1 MGFVYVDLEIAASS
15 DPDAGEKVRARVDEN
30 SMLSVFPANLLDR
43 LGVRRLSRRLF
54 YGFNGAVARDVGGV
68 FMRRD
73 DVVAYAT
80 VVFGAE
86 NDPPIMGV
94 TALGSLGYKVDP
106 VAGRLNRVEMLML

>member
-30 SMLSVFPANLLDR
+30 SMLSVFPANLLDG
-43 LGVRRLSRRLF
+43 LGVRRVSRRLF
-54 YGFNGAVARDVGGV
+54 YGFNGAVARDIGGV
-68 FMRRD
+68 LMRCD
-73 DVVAYAT
+73 DVVSYVT

-86 NDPPIMGV
+86 DDPPIMGV
-94 TALGSLGYKVDP
+94 TALGTLGYQVDP

>member
-15 DPDAGEKVRARVDEN
+15 DPDASEKVRARVDEN
-30 SMLSVFPANLLDR
+30 SMLSVFPANLLDG

-73 DVVAYAT
+73 DAVAYVTA
-80 VVFGAE
+80 VFGAE
-86 NDPPIMGV
+86 DDPPIMGV
-94 TALGSLGYKVDP
+94 TALGTLGYRVDH

>member
-15 DPDAGEKVRARVDEN
+15 DPDAGETVRARVDEN
-30 SMLSVFPANLLDR
+30 SMLSVFPANLLDG
-43 LGVRRLSRRLF
+43 LGVRRFSRRLF
-54 YGFNGAVARDVGGV
+54 YGFNGPVARDIGGV
-68 FMRRD
+68 FMRYE
-73 DVVAYAT
+73 DVVSYVT

-86 NDPPIMGV
+86 DDPPIMGV

>member
-1 MGFVYVDLEIAASS
+1 MGFVYVDLEIAAAS
-15 DPDAGEKVRARVDEN
+15 DPDAGETVRARVDEN
-30 SMLSVFPANLLDR
+30 SMLSVFPANLLDG

-54 YGFNGAVARDVGGV
+54 YGFNGPVARDVGGV
-68 FMRRD
+68 FMRYD

-94 TALGSLGYKVDP
+94 TALGSLDTRSTPSPG
-106 VAGRLNRVEMLML
+106 G

>member
-15 DPDAGEKVRARVDEN
+15 APDAGETVRARVDEN

-68 FMRRD
+68 FMRCD
-73 DVVAYAT
+73 DVVAYVTA
-80 VVFGAE
+80 VFGAE

-94 TALGSLGYKVDP
+94 TALGTLGYKVDP
-106 VAGRLNRVEMLML
+106 IAGRLNRVEMLML

>member
-15 DPDAGEKVRARVDEN
+15 DPDASETVRARVDEN
-30 SMLSVFPANLLDR
+30 SMLSVFPANLLDG
-43 LGVRRLSRRLF
+43 LGVRRFSRRMF
-54 YGFNGAVARDVGGV
+54 YGFNGPVARDIGGV
-68 FMRRD
+68 FMRCD
-73 DVVAYAT
+73 DVVAYVT

-86 NDPPIMGV
+86 DDPPIMGV

>member
-15 DPDAGEKVRARVDEN
+15 DPDAGETVRARVDEN
-30 SMLSVFPANLLDR
+30 SMLSVFPANLLDG
-43 LGVRRLSRRLF
+43 LGVRRFSRRLF

-68 FMRRD
+68 LMRCD
-73 DVVAYAT
+73 DAVAYVT

-86 NDPPIMGV
+86 NAPPIMGV

>member
-15 DPDAGEKVRARVDEN
+15 DPDAGEKIRARVDEN

-54 YGFNGAVARDVGGV
+54 YGFNGAVARDFGGV
-68 FMRRD
+68 FMRCD

-80 VVFGAE
+80 AVFGAE
-86 NDPPIMGV
+86 DDPPIMGV